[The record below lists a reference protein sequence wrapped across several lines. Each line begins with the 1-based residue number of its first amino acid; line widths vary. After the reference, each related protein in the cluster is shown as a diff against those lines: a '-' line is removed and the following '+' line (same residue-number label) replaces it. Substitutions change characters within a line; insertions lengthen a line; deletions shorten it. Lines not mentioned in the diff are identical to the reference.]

1 MHITLINFTLRQ
13 LLSLLLELVG
23 LDAGGVCRSMSLL
36 VLLGSQVMVPEGMSE
51 CVCVCVC
58 VCWGRDQFKE
68 RRVREVEIGTQLP
81 NSENAQCNHGPGM
94 VPPCA

>member
-1 MHITLINFTLRQ
+1 MCLCMC
-13 LLSLLLELVG
+13 V
-23 LDAGGVCRSMSLL
+23 
-36 VLLGSQVMVPEGMSE
+36 

-81 NSENAQCNHGPGM
+81 NSENAQCNLEISQIPIKRGIMKCRIVDTQDAVGPDSKHRLP
-94 VPPCA
+94 VPFVH